1 MIAGIPVVALA
12 ILVASFAVSLAALVV
27 RGVVLRRLDAERR
40 AAVQA
45 TARLAR
51 RWLLPAV
58 PVFAIAFYVA
68 LQHAPQHL
76 LAVAFVSIAYSGAVG
91 TLRFVRL
98 LRLDLPL
105 AYQLAWGIDMAASH
119 FGLAA
124 YLWYV
129 RAFFV

>member
-1 MIAGIPVVALA
+1 MIAGIPLVALA
-12 ILVASFAVSLAALVV
+12 ILVACLAVSLAALVV

-51 RWLLPAV
+51 RWLVPAV

-68 LQHAPQHL
+68 LQHAPQHV
-76 LAVAFVSIAYSGAVG
+76 LAVLFVAVAYSGAVG
-91 TLRFVRL
+91 TLRFVRI

-105 AYQLAWGIDMAASH
+105 AYQLAWGIDMAATH
-119 FGLAA
+119 LGLAA
-124 YLWYV
+124 YLWSI
-129 RAFFV
+129 RSLFI